1 MCICVY
7 EELNGVTIAKVGVW
21 LVVGLFFS
29 LKKKMNKFE
38 KIGKHK
44 ACRVEP
50 ILGISTT
57 KRERRV

>member
-1 MCICVY
+1 M
-7 EELNGVTIAKVGVW
+7 AM
-21 LVVGLFFS
+21 VVGFFFS
-29 LKKKMNKFE
+29 LKKMNKFE

-57 KRERRV
+57 KREKSVIHIKMAR